1 MRLSLSTERSDTGT
15 IRQEKI
21 GCQKL
26 GVRSTLLQGLK
37 KDNGAT
43 EGKARVP
50 GLHYSQRGKARVSG
64 LHGLLHK

>member
-1 MRLSLSTERSDTGT
+1 MAAYLRGMVTG
-15 IRQEKI
+15 EKLTR
-21 GCQKL
+21 KL

-43 EGKARVP
+43 EE
-50 GLHYSQRGKARVSG
+50 KARVSG